1 MGADFSRSLFLSW
14 VHGPLS
20 PVPRRTE
27 ESESYDEALGA
38 PLSVLRDESELA
50 TKLFGWPDTAL
61 SPSNCVVAKF
71 GTEPYMQLGAG
82 TAAIDFTLSSFRLR
96 DALASGVPV
105 MVTSGAR
112 SCPHCLAFSV
122 EMETFA
128 AEYAGKCVFVCVAIM
143 QPHPSAPEVCFET
156 GKVWSMPGSI
166 SEGVSQPST
175 VEARAAEAKFLAEKL
190 PSWTVVADDLS
201 PDRVNPF
208 WSTYGPAPRAAY
220 LVDVSG
226 KIVHS
231 QLWWEPDRSRRALD
245 TLLAKR
251 AP

>member
-1 MGADFSRSLFLSW
+1 MKLHVFAKQEDEGPKLKKQKHKAQLDERKLDKLLAAQKKEHEARVSEETGGLLF
-14 VHGPLS
+14 
-20 PVPRRTE
+20 
-27 ESESYDEALGA
+27 EA
-38 PLSVLRDESELA
+38 
-50 TKLFGWPDTAL
+50 
-61 SPSNCVVAKF
+61 NVAKA
-71 GTEPYMQLGAG
+71 ELKLNA
-82 TAAIDFTLSSFRLR
+82 R
-96 DALASGVPV
+96 DAEL
-105 MVTSGAR
+105 
-112 SCPHCLAFSV
+112 
-122 EMETFA
+122 
-128 AEYAGKCVFVCVAIM
+128 
-143 QPHPSAPEVCFET
+143 
-156 GKVWSMPGSI
+156 
-166 SEGVSQPST
+166 
-175 VEARAAEAKFLAEKL
+175 EAKFLAEKL